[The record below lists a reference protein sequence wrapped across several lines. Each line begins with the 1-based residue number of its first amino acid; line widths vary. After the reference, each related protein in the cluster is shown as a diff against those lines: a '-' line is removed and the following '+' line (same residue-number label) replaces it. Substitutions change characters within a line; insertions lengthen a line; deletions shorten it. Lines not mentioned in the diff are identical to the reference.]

1 MKGQNFLV
9 LGFSLLPLVSGVYKF
24 QVLVSFPSPHLR
36 VLTRGPHQQG
46 VVGGSSE
53 RWFCF
58 QYSCWL
64 VDQFPKMIWRCS
76 LTSKSPTECTDFCR
90 FLTIYSPFYGS
101 RLYFG
106 KGQGYL
112 WIKNASKCQ
121 KKFNLVPLSCSRIEW
136 RCFEV
141 DEIFPGSTSCALFVW
156 KMSFEIPIFCLNK
169 LINSCQGWE
178 LFVQE
183 FWTGL
188 KLYSQTSTVFKKM
201 PWKWKCCFQYS
212 QMT

>member
-1 MKGQNFLV
+1 MKRLNFLV
-9 LGFSLLPLVSGVYKF
+9 LRVSILPLVSGVYKF

-112 WIKNASKCQ
+112 WKKMPQNVKKSSIWSPFLLEDWMTLLWGGQNFSRVYFLCPFCVKNVLWDTYFLLEQADQFLSRLRAICARILDWSKT
-121 KKFNLVPLSCSRIEW
+121 V
-136 RCFEV
+136 
-141 DEIFPGSTSCALFVW
+141 FPTC
-156 KMSFEIPIFCLNK
+156 
-169 LINSCQGWE
+169 
-178 LFVQE
+178 
-183 FWTGL
+183 
-188 KLYSQTSTVFKKM
+188 TVFKKM